1 MRVSRGVGAWCR
13 RRPLFRRS
21 WVWLVPVSQA
31 PRCRRRQI
39 PLSSFSPFS
48 SGYLRRRGIW
58 GSVRLLGLVLAI
70 RQLIPPHV
78 NEEAELAARWTTGTR
93 ALQPPSALVR
103 IRLIPEFGLAFK
115 PPSPAALPAD
125 IPPSTPNMAGS
136 TMIFRATDLNA
147 AWERI
152 RSDVYWTE
160 GVWDRDGCILR
171 EYVVNPL
178 YTDVEEQK
186 A

>member
-1 MRVSRGVGAWCR
+1 
-13 RRPLFRRS
+13 
-21 WVWLVPVSQA
+21 
-31 PRCRRRQI
+31 
-39 PLSSFSPFS
+39 
-48 SGYLRRRGIW
+48 
-58 GSVRLLGLVLAI
+58 
-70 RQLIPPHV
+70 
-78 NEEAELAARWTTGTR
+78 
-93 ALQPPSALVR
+93 
-103 IRLIPEFGLAFK
+103 
-115 PPSPAALPAD
+115 
-125 IPPSTPNMAGS
+125 
-136 TMIFRATDLNA
+136 MIFRATDLNA